1 MTAAP
6 NSAPVTEHV
15 LTIRRLPAGI
25 LPDAPVR
32 LLVSVREDPPFAG
45 PRTGRTLRLTWHLL
59 SALPRGA
66 LPGTVSAVF
75 TPGRRG
81 RPGCVALAPGGL
93 VLAPPLR
100 GCGIGTWLLQQL
112 AAWAATLPAATRVEL
127 QGLNPSEPLSPVEEA
142 RQRRLREGIGA
153 EARRDDPP
161 LTVAGLRLH
170 HRWDSSLTAESPEAA
185 LKVLLSQ
192 APGTNYELAN
202 YERLTLSRNGEAC
215 CPESR
220 ALRTVGRGLL
230 FLGSLPFLLLDR
242 LAHRLMGR

>member
-1 MTAAP
+1 MPAAS

-15 LTIRRLPAGI
+15 LTICRLTVGL
-25 LPDAPVR
+25 LPDTPIR

-59 SALPRGA
+59 SALPRGV
-66 LPGTVSAVF
+66 LSGTVSAVF
-75 TPGRRG
+75 TPGQRG

-112 AAWAATLPAATRVEL
+112 ATWAATLPAATRVEL
-127 QGLNPSEPLSPVEEA
+127 QGLYPSEPSSPVEET
-142 RQRRLREGIGA
+142 RLRAGLGA
-153 EARRDDPP
+153 VGHLDSLP
-161 LTVAGLRLH
+161 LTVAGLRQH
-170 HRWDSSLTAESPEAA
+170 HRWDSSLTAESPEEA
-185 LKVLLSQ
+185 LEVLLRL
-192 APGTNYELAN
+192 APATN

-215 CPESR
+215 CSEST
-220 ALRTVGRGLL
+220 ALRRVGRGLL
-230 FLGSLPFLLLDR
+230 FLGSLPFLLLDK

>member
-6 NSAPVTEHV
+6 NSAPVKEHV

-25 LPDAPVR
+25 LPDTPVR
-32 LLVSVREDPPFAG
+32 LLVSAREDPPFAG

-59 SALPRGA
+59 SALPRGV

-81 RPGCVALAPGGL
+81 RPGGVALAPGGL

-142 RQRRLREGIGA
+142 RQRRLREGLGA
-153 EARRDDPP
+153 VGHTDGPP

-170 HRWDSSLTAESPEAA
+170 RRWESSLTAESPEAA

-192 APGTNYELAN
+192 APATNYELAN
-202 YERLTLSRNGEAC
+202 YERLTLSRSGEAC
-215 CPESR
+215 CPESS
-220 ALRTVGRGLL
+220 ALRRVGRGLL
-230 FLGSLPFLLLDR
+230 FLGSLPFLLLDK

>member
-15 LTIRRLPAGI
+15 LTVRRLPAGI
-25 LPDAPVR
+25 LPDTPVR
-32 LLVSVREDPPFAG
+32 LLVSARQDPPFAG

-59 SALPRGA
+59 SALPRGV

-75 TPGRRG
+75 TPDRHG
-81 RPGCVALAPGGL
+81 RPGRVALAPGGL
-93 VLAPPLR
+93 VLAPALR

-142 RQRRLREGIGA
+142 RLRRLREGLGA
-153 EARRDDPP
+153 VGHTDGPP

-170 HRWDSSLTAESPEAA
+170 RRWESSLTAESPEAA

-192 APGTNYELAN
+192 APAT
-202 YERLTLSRNGEAC
+202 TTSW
-215 CPESR
+215 
-220 ALRTVGRGLL
+220 RTMSG
-230 FLGSLPFLLLDR
+230 
-242 LAHRLMGR
+242 

>member
-15 LTIRRLPAGI
+15 LTIRRLPAG
-25 LPDAPVR
+25 LLLDTPVR
-32 LLVSVREDPPFAG
+32 LLVFVREDPPFAG
-45 PRTGRTLRLTWHLL
+45 PRTGRTLRLTWHVL
-59 SALPRGA
+59 SALPRGV

-142 RQRRLREGIGA
+142 RQRRLREGISA
-153 EARRDDPP
+153 EGRMHEP

-170 HRWDSSLTAESPEAA
+170 RRWDSSLTAEIPEAA

-192 APGTNYELAN
+192 APATNYELAN
-202 YERLTLSRNGEAC
+202 YERLTLSRHGEAC
-215 CPESR
+215 CPESS
-220 ALRTVGRGLL
+220 ALRRIGRGLL
-230 FLGSLPFLLLDR
+230 FLGSLPFLLLDK